1 MAGPRRFERL
11 TFPLGGGRSIQLSY
25 GPLGKG
31 NYKRGSKGIKPFS
44 TELHPRIVD
53 TRFNTSYFPYIRN
66 RRFVEDGSGSNPNT
80 FEKYCECF
88 KQKGPMQN
96 ASGLI

>member
-44 TELHPRIVD
+44 TELHPHIVD
-53 TRFNTSYFPYIRN
+53 TQFYTPCFPYIRN
-66 RRFVEDGSGSNPNT
+66 RLVFSHNLPPLLFSNTNKSLAWCP
-80 FEKYCECF
+80 
-88 KQKGPMQN
+88 
-96 ASGLI
+96 I